1 MMSRPIDIYLPER
14 IVHPK
19 QTDNNGSIKPLMR
32 PQQSLYLGLL
42 IFPLSPLLGGI
53 AIVGVTAW
61 HWWQDGRS
69 HLQQPL
75 TWSFTLAALLL
86 LLSSLQAHDPS
97 ISLLGLA
104 NILPFMVICIA
115 SRALIQHPQHRQ
127 HLSQAIVLSS
137 LPVALIGLGQQYLG
151 WHGPI
156 HLGWLISWDLEAG
169 GTPPGRMASVF
180 GYANS
185 LANFSLIA
193 WTLAIGL
200 TLQAWRS
207 QQRAQVATGLLLI
220 CLNSIV
226 LFETSSRNSWAVAIV
241 IALIYGILLRWYWLL
256 GVIGAIAAI
265 IIGAAFGPPPLQSPL
280 QQIVPRAIWARLND
294 DLYPNRP
301 VETLRITQWQFAWD
315 LSQERPL
322 WGWGLR
328 QFPQLYQAETGA
340 WLGHPHNLP
349 LMFLSETGIL
359 ATLALFIPI
368 GWIYYQ
374 GVRHLKHLG
383 TLNLIPLSIL
393 LAFTATSLFHLVDVT
408 LFDARV
414 NILGWLLLAA
424 IDSHQPD
431 LRPSQITL

>member
-1 MMSRPIDIYLPER
+1 M
-14 IVHPK
+14 
-19 QTDNNGSIKPLMR
+19 MR
-32 PQQSLYLGLL
+32 PQRGLYLGLL

-61 HWWQDGRS
+61 YWWQKGRS
-69 HLQQPL
+69 QLQQPL
-75 TWSFTLAALLL
+75 TWSFGLAAFLL

-104 NILPFMVICIA
+104 NFLPFMAIFLA

-127 HLSQAIVLSS
+127 HLSDVIVLSS
-137 LPVALIGLGQQYLG
+137 LPVAIIGLGQQYLG

-156 HLGWLISWDLEAG
+156 RFGWLISWELEVG

-207 QQRAQVATGLLLI
+207 QQTSRVAAGLILI
-220 CLNSIV
+220 CLNSAV
-226 LFETSSRNSWAVAIV
+226 LLATSSRNSWGVAVLM
-241 IALIYGILLRWYWLL
+241 ALIYGIILGWHWLL
-256 GVIGAIAAI
+256 GVIGAIAALI
-265 IIGAAFGPPPLQSPL
+265 FGAAFGPPPLQSPL
-280 QQIVPRAIWARLND
+280 QTLVPRAIWARLND
-294 DLYPNRP
+294 DLYPYRP
-301 VETLRITQWQFAWD
+301 IETLRTTQWQFAWD

-328 QFPQLYQAETGA
+328 QFPQLYQEHTGV

-349 LMFLSETGIL
+349 LMLLSETGIL
-359 ATLALFIPI
+359 ATLALGLPI

-374 GVRHLKHLG
+374 AVRHLKQQQSQPDLIAL
-383 TLNLIPLSIL
+383 TLL

-424 IDSHQPD
+424 LDDGKSIPQYKKPEIS
-431 LRPSQITL
+431 